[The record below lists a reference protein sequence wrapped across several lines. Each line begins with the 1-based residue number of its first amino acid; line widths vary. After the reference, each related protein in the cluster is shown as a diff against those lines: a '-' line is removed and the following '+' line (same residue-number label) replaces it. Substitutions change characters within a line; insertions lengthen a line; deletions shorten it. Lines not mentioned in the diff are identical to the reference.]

1 MIRVNNAIMMNS
13 TFDGKVNLNLD
24 IDLDLGDARR
34 LPDPSAIAVMV
45 TQLLQNKVNEVGGY
59 RYDCSG
65 ITASDL
71 LCKRETCE
79 SKTKPVVN
87 NVCNFDSIQTLHI
100 NETEKI
106 VTVVLKNGNSAV
118 VKCSPTDEFDT
129 EVGFALAYTRS
140 KFGSKSRI
148 RRFIENNA
156 KVTKK
161 PIKKKRRGRKPGSG
175 RKPTSEPVQAE
186 TGGSN

>member
-1 MIRVNNAIMMNS
+1 MIRVRKGDVTQRLSGASIE
-13 TFDGKVNLNLD
+13 LC
-24 IDLDLGDARR
+24 IDLDNGDLRR
-34 LPDPSAIAVMV
+34 LPSVDEIAILIGNSLR
-45 TQLLQNKVNEVGGY
+45 QKVNEVGGY

-65 ITASDL
+65 VNFNEL
-71 LCKRETCE
+71 FGKGETCE
-79 SKTKPVVN
+79 PKTKPVVN

-100 NETEKI
+100 NETKKI

-156 KVTKK
+156 KITKK

-175 RKPTSEPVQAE
+175 RKPTSKPVQVE

>member
-1 MIRVNNAIMMNS
+1 MIRVSNTTMDLGL
-13 TFDGKVNLNLD
+13 DGKVNVGLHIELD
-24 IDLDLGDARR
+24 QGDARR
-34 LPDPSAIAVMV
+34 LPSPSTIAIMV

-59 RYDCSG
+59 RYDCSCVNFNELFG
-65 ITASDL
+65 
-71 LCKRETCE
+71 KGETCE
-79 SKTKPVVN
+79 PKAKPVVN

-100 NETEKI
+100 NETKKI

-175 RKPTSEPVQAE
+175 RKPTSKPVQAE